1 MRRQIL
7 RRNVPYRDPVSHPQ
21 KTVTAMRL
29 LAAISDHAVRV
40 GVTHSLYKAYWY
52 EQKDVTDLH
61 TLQEAVEPFGL
72 IASDLL
78 NSPETALLRSN
89 TLEATEKG
97 AFGVPRYKLLLF
109 LLVETA
115 FSV

>member
-1 MRRQIL
+1 
-7 RRNVPYRDPVSHPQ
+7 
-21 KTVTAMRL
+21 MRL

-72 IASDLL
+72 IVSDLL
-78 NSPETALLRSN
+78 NAPETALLRSN